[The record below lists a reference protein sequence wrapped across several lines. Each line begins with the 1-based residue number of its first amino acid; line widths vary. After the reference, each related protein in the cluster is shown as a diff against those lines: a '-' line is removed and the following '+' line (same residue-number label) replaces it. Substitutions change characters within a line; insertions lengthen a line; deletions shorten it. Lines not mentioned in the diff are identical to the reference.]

1 MKVGII
7 TFNSAHNYG
16 AVLQAWS
23 LQEYLLASGHEAEV
37 INYRIPAI
45 DNVYRLFEPEKP
57 YKSDKE
63 NVKHQE
69 KQYRMVKKEE
79 PKKVLA
85 FERFEQFIAE
95 QLRTTKAYMSYE
107 ELKEEKFDYDALI
120 TGSDQVWN
128 TGFTRGVNP
137 GYLLDFGPEQARR
150 ISYAVSRGDSVL
162 TNPEKI
168 TFERKLAK
176 FDFIS
181 VREENVAEEISKLT
195 EHEVEVTADPTF
207 LLEREQFDS
216 IRRSYP
222 CKKPYIYV
230 HNVHVKRTDETLC
243 AVADELSIKTGLPV
257 ATNRRDSYEYKN
269 YLADISDIGPRE
281 FLDVI
286 ANAEYVVTNSFHATV
301 FSMIY
306 HKTFITIPSLRNPER
321 MKKLLERLEI
331 SDHLMDNPSMLPENL
346 QALRIDY
353 EKLERL
359 KAEYTKKS
367 KAFLTKALDSEY
379 VRNYPKTYEK
389 SFLVSSNPVACY
401 ACGACA
407 GEEDSTAELVED
419 QEGFLYPQRRETQ
432 SDRVEKCLLRKRQ
445 FEDFVNIPCYLARIG
460 IEDMAK
466 NGFYG
471 SEVQPFCEKILEQG
485 GVVVAKVMDGVDA
498 GYRLLRSRE
507 ELKLLYAGC
516 LLEVKVNGAV
526 ACCKEA
532 LQTGKTVLFVGSVC
546 EISALRM
553 QFDDKALM
561 TLAVGCN
568 GVTSEKIFRK
578 YVKELEKQYGAEVRE
593 VSFANR
599 IHGLYQPYSFV
610 RYDNDEVELQP
621 LSQDVFHRTFKAGRL
636 NRPSCYRCIYAEK
649 WSRAVDIAVVLTG
662 GEKKSDQADSVSVLV
677 ALGSEAGQKLLEST
691 GLVAEVTHQEINTLL
706 VRQRA
711 MPAVRQ
717 QIMEQID
724 TAESIVELMR
734 QK

>member
-23 LQEYLLASGHEAEV
+23 LQEYLLATGHEAEI

-45 DNVYRLFEPEKP
+45 DNVYRLFELEKP
-57 YKSDKE
+57 YKSEKE
-63 NVKHQE
+63 NIKHQK
-69 KQYRMVKKEE
+69 KQYQTVKKEE

-85 FERFEQFIAE
+85 FERFERFIAE

-107 ELKEEKFDYDALI
+107 ELRKETFDYDALI

-137 GYLLDFGPEQARR
+137 GYLLDFGPERARR
-150 ISYAVSRGDSVL
+150 ISYAVSRGDAVL

-181 VREENVAEEISKLT
+181 VREENVVEEISKLT

-230 HNVHVKRTDETLC
+230 HNVHVKRMDENLC
-243 AVADELSIKTGLPV
+243 AVADELSIRTGIPV
-257 ATNRRDSYEYKN
+257 VTNRRDLYEYKN
-269 YLADISDIGPRE
+269 YLADVSDIGPRE

-286 ANAEYVVTNSFHATV
+286 ANAEYIVTNSFHATV

-306 HKTFITIPSLRNPER
+306 HKVFITIPSLRNPER
-321 MKKLLERLEI
+321 MKNLLERLEI
-331 SDHLMDNPSMLPENL
+331 SDHLMDNPSLLPENL
-346 QALRIDY
+346 QALQIDY
-353 EKLERL
+353 EKLECL
-359 KAEYTKKS
+359 KAEYAKKS
-367 KAFLTKALDSEY
+367 KAFLAKALNSEY

-407 GEEDSTAELVED
+407 GKEDSIAELVED
-419 QEGFLYPQRRETQ
+419 QEGFLYPQRNETQ
-432 SDRVEKCLLRKRQ
+432 SDGMQKCLIRKRQ
-445 FEDFVNIPCYLARIG
+445 FEDYVNIPRYLVKID
-460 IEDMAK
+460 IEDMAR

-485 GVVVAKVMDGVDA
+485 GVVVGKVMNGVDA
-498 GYRLLRSRE
+498 EYRLLRSRE

-516 LLEVKVNGAV
+516 LLEVNVNGAV
-526 ACCKEA
+526 ACCREA
-532 LQTGKTVLFVGSVC
+532 LQTGKAVLFVGSVC

-553 QFDDKALM
+553 RLEDKALV
-561 TLAVGCN
+561 TLATRCD
-568 GVTSEKIFRK
+568 GVVSGKLFRK
-578 YVKELEKQYGAEVRE
+578 YVKDLEKQYGAEVRE
-593 VSFANR
+593 LSFANR
-599 IHGLYQPYSFV
+599 IRGLHQPYSFV
-610 RYDNDEVELQP
+610 RYGNDEVELQP
-621 LSQDVFHRTFKAGRL
+621 LSQDVFHRSFKAGRL
-636 NRPSCYRCIYAEK
+636 SRPSCYRCIYAEK
-649 WSRAVDIAVVLTG
+649 WSRAVDIAVVLAD
-662 GEKKSDQADSVSVLV
+662 GEKKSEQSDSVLILV
-677 ALGSEAGQKLLEST
+677 ATGTESGQKLLESI
-691 GLVAEVTHQEINTLL
+691 GFAAEVTSQEADAML

-711 MPAVRQ
+711 MPLVRQ

-724 TAESIVELMR
+724 TAESVVEMLC